1 MALPSYVKGYYPVD
15 GISYA
20 INGEILIDPPDLTS
34 MHYLR
39 KLRASS
45 PQRTGLLN
53 INYGTGKVKRIPAYK
68 LEWSFMSVTGWQ
80 QLQRLIAEDGFL
92 FTYWDTTIPYDPNI
106 SLENQ
111 PALKSGTFYADD
123 NGLTYQK
130 MHIAYHQDAGYVV
143 DGYLGVSIEF
153 IADLN
158 DDPEVIAA
166 NDFSGESGNSES
178 SEKSGE

>member
-15 GISYA
+15 GILYA
-20 INGEILIDPPDLTS
+20 INGEVLIDSPSHTS

-45 PQRTGLLN
+45 PQRTNLLN
-53 INYGTGKVKRIPAYK
+53 VNYGTGTVKRVPAYR
-68 LEWSFMSVTGWQ
+68 LEWSFMSVEGWQ

-92 FTYWDTTIPYDPNI
+92 FAYWDTTIPYDPNV
-106 SLENQ
+106 SLEEQ

-123 NGLTYQK
+123 NGLTYRSI
-130 MHIAYHQDAGYVV
+130 HTAYYKDIGFVV
-143 DGYLGVSIEF
+143 DGYIGVSIEF

-158 DDPEVIAA
+158 DDPDVIAA
-166 NDFSGESGNSES
+166 NEFSGE
-178 SEKSGE
+178 GE